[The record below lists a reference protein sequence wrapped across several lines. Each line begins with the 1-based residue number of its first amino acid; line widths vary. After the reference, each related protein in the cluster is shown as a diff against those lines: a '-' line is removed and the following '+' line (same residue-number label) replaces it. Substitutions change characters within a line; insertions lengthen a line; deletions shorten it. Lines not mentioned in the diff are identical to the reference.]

1 MHAPHSSL
9 GKEAF
14 GDGTATLITVK
25 YQSYHDALSY
35 LTSALGQPNGIG
47 LLYGPLGA
55 GKTTVL
61 RELSEQLCQETAV
74 AHVDGRGLEP
84 RQLLTALL
92 AQFGVET
99 HAQADDELL
108 QMIRAFASQLTRTL
122 QSPIVLIDNVD
133 RMCPSTLRILNGLA
147 SLDAQGQYALRFV
160 MAGHETLKTLVNS
173 EGMRNVAERGTS
185 LYSMGPL
192 SAKETMIYLH
202 ARLQAAGSE
211 RADTVFPFDVC
222 DRLREQSG
230 GWPGLLNL
238 FALEAIERAT
248 DWPVSVADT
257 GPPDEPDEQVTDD
270 IPLLD
275 ASEAVSPLPPR
286 IIVSRDGKVLADY
299 SFTDKKILI
308 GRSDFADIVIN
319 DDFVSKIHAVLL
331 LYSDALVLLDLN
343 SANGITV
350 NSVVIKKTILRDD
363 DIISLGHHR
372 LKVENAPAI
381 SAAMEELLK
390 SPDTLKMK
398 NLVDLRRQRARQL
411 TKAVAKNRSG

>member
-1 MHAPHSSL
+1 MQAPHTSL
-9 GKEAF
+9 GKGAF
-14 GDGTATLITVK
+14 GEGTASLITVK
-25 YQSYHDALSY
+25 YQSYHAALTF
-35 LTSALGQPNGIG
+35 LTGALQQPNGLG

-61 RELSEQLCQETAV
+61 RELSEQLSRESAV
-74 AHVDGRGLEP
+74 AFVDGRRLKP
-84 RQLLTALL
+84 RKLLTAIL
-92 AQFGVET
+92 AQFGVEA

-108 QMIRAFASQLTRTL
+108 QMIRAFATQLTR
-122 QSPIVLIDNVD
+122 SFEPPILIIDNVD
-133 RMCPSTLRILNGLA
+133 RTYPSTLRIVNDLA
-147 SLDAQGQYALRFV
+147 SLNVQGRSALRFI
-160 MAGHETLKTLVNS
+160 MAGHETLNTLVAS
-173 EGMRNVAERGTS
+173 DGMKNVAERDPS

-222 DRLREQSG
+222 DRLREKSG

-257 GPPDEPDEQVTDD
+257 EPPEETDAQAADD

-275 ASEAVSPLPPR
+275 ARDAVYPIPPR
-286 IIVSRDGKVLADY
+286 IIVTRNGKALADY
-299 SFTDKKILI
+299 TFADKKVLI
-308 GRSDFADIVIN
+308 GRSDFADIVID

-331 LYSDALVLLDLN
+331 LYADALVLLDLN
-343 SANGITV
+343 SANGTTV
-350 NSVVIKKTILRDD
+350 NSVAVKKTILKED

-372 LKVENAPAI
+372 LKVRNAPAI
-381 SAAMEELLK
+381 SAAMAELLK

-411 TKAVAKNRSG
+411 TKAAKNSSA